1 MSVTNKTSHSDDSYN
16 DLPNQEKTYVKT
28 CKNPVKIV
36 VNTQRLAFLHSE
48 KVNKKNRAFA

>member
-48 KVNKKNRAFA
+48 KVSKKNRAFA